1 MKAEKIGADIVAVTG
16 FECGGH
22 PGNDDVCGNIVL
34 QRTCEMVKNIP
45 IVFSAGVVDGKGLV
59 SALAMG
65 ADGVE
70 MATRFIVCDESPAH
84 PLYKQHLIDAQ
95 ETDTMIIQRSIKNP
109 SRVMKSS
116 GAYKVLEME
125 ARGATLEEMLTII
138 SGKVGRKALFE
149 ADLENC
155 TFSAGQ
161 SVGLIHHGGSVQQLF
176 DEIMATADESLAR
189 LRSAFEL

>member
-1 MKAEKIGADIVAVTG
+1 
-16 FECGGH
+16 
-22 PGNDDVCGNIVL
+22 
-34 QRTCEMVKNIP
+34 MVKNIP

-155 TFSAGQ
+155 TFSTGQ